1 MKFQKIEK
9 NKKFL
14 KSIVG
19 NNKKWLILGI
29 FIFLIYLCFKLFFY
43 FDKLEEQKLV
53 QKNLN
58 IERLSQENLAK
69 LQPGDIILRR
79 GYGFFSDMISKK
91 LNNSVFD
98 VTHAGILY
106 KDGENWKVIHS
117 LSSKVSDFDGVQ
129 EQNLQE
135 FLFHSMPNK
144 LLIVRVKDISFE
156 NQQKIVERAQFYLKK
171 QIPFDEN
178 GIIDN
183 TEALYCTELIWQI
196 LDNDLKIIN
205 LPKENPKRKEIFYSM
220 KSMYDE
226 NYFDIVVNGYF
237 SEENTSKKTEN

>member
-1 MKFQKIEK
+1 MKPQKIEK

-69 LQPGDIILRR
+69 LQTGDIILRR

-98 VTHAGILY
+98 VTHAGILH

-171 QIPFDEN
+171 QIPFDES

-183 TEALYCTELIWQI
+183 TDALYCTELIWQI

-205 LPKENPKRKEIFYSM
+205 LPKENSKRKEIFYSM

-226 NYFDIVVNGYF
+226 NYFNIVVNGYF
-237 SEENTSKKTEN
+237 SEEKTSKKIKN

>member
-9 NKKFL
+9 SKKFL
-14 KSIVG
+14 RSIVG

-53 QKNLN
+53 QKNSN
-58 IERLSQENLAK
+58 IERLSQKDLAK
-69 LQPGDIILRR
+69 LQTGDVILRR
-79 GYGFFSDMISKK
+79 GYGFFSDIISKK

-98 VTHAGILY
+98 VTHAGILH
-106 KDGENWKVIHS
+106 KNGKNWKVIHS
-117 LSSKVSDFDGVQ
+117 LSSKVSDFNGVQ
-129 EQNLQE
+129 EQNLQD

-144 LLIVRVKDISFE
+144 LLIVRVKDISSE
-156 NQQKIVERAQFYLKK
+156 NQQEIVKRAQFYLKK

-183 TEALYCTELIWQI
+183 TDALYCTELIWQI

-205 LPKENPKRKEIFYSM
+205 LPRENPQRKEIFYSM

-226 NYFDIVVNGYF
+226 NYFKIVVNRYF
-237 SEENTSKKTEN
+237 SEENNSKKTKK